1 MAALGNMEPQQ
12 EDLQDLV
19 GLLGREEDAKNND

>member
-1 MAALGNMEPQQ
+1 MAALGNVETQQ

-19 GLLGREEDAKNND
+19 GLLGKGGRCQKQ

>member
-1 MAALGNMEPQQ
+1 MAALGNMETQQ